1 MARLLGG
8 GESSATLL
16 PLLTMGRDVPDG
28 SLYLS
33 DGNLELDW
41 STRSSGPYFD
51 RVEATVGRM
60 AEALGASVSNTPMW
74 LFKSAVTVHALGG
87 VPMGTTRDKG
97 VVDQWGE
104 VFGYPGLHVVDAS
117 IMPGPV
123 GANPSLTIAA
133 LAERA
138 AAHIISTER

>member
-1 MARLLGG
+1 
-8 GESSATLL
+8 
-16 PLLTMGRDVPDG
+16 MGRDVPDG
-28 SLYLS
+28 SLYLR

-41 STRSSGPYFD
+41 SARSSGPYFD

-87 VPMGTTRDKG
+87 VPMATTRDKG

-104 VFGYPGLHVVDAS
+104 VLVTRACTWSTPRSCPAPS
-117 IMPGPV
+117 
-123 GANPSLTIAA
+123 ANPSLTIAA